1 MRELLVIGI
10 GPGHP
15 DQITVQAVQA
25 LNRVDVF
32 FRIDKGE
39 VKSGLNEVRDEI
51 LRRHVVQPDYRVVSI
66 PEPERDRSP
75 SLSSS
80 GYQGS
85 VRDWHEARA
94 ELLEEAI
101 ADSLPDPGSGVGAFL
116 VWGDQSLYDSTLRII
131 EKILDRGVVSFA
143 CTVIPGVTSVQ
154 ALAAAHRIPLNRVG
168 EPVHITPARRIAG
181 GLPAGIDNA
190 VVMLDSGF
198 TAAGFADPSLEVYW
212 GAYLGT
218 PDETLVAGRLADVAD
233 EITNTRA
240 ELRTRHGWIM
250 DTYLLRREQ
259 GGAEKNGLPAR
270 AVERLRGRRGRPGRR
285 ADRSP
290 VRRGVHQERC
300 SCPVAQPDRARR
312 ADTGAVHHSRRHRG
326 PARSAAARAGAG
338 RGTPGRGGGQRDG
351 SPRPRPAGRTRPG
364 KQSRPLHRTG
374 VP

>member
-32 FRIDKGE
+32 FRVDKGE
-39 VKSGLNEVRDEI
+39 EKSGLNEVRDEI
-51 LRRHVVQPDYRVVSI
+51 LRRHVPRGDYRMVSV

-80 GYQGS
+80 GYQGA

-94 ELLEEAI
+94 ELLEAAI
-101 ADSLPDPGSGVGAFL
+101 ADALPDPDSGVGAFL

-131 EKILDRGVVSFA
+131 DKILARGVISVD

-181 GLPAGIDNA
+181 GLPPELDSA

-198 TAAGFADPSLEVYW
+198 TAAGFGDRSLTVYW

-218 PDETLVAGRLADVAD
+218 ADETIISGPLGEVAD
-233 EITNTRA
+233 TITKTRE
-240 ELRTRHGWIM
+240 ELRARHGWIM
-250 DTYLLRREQ
+250 DTYLLRRE
-259 GGAEKNGLPAR
+259 R
-270 AVERLRGRRGRPGRR
+270 
-285 ADRSP
+285 
-290 VRRGVHQERC
+290 
-300 SCPVAQPDRARR
+300 
-312 ADTGAVHHSRRHRG
+312 
-326 PARSAAARAGAG
+326 
-338 RGTPGRGGGQRDG
+338 
-351 SPRPRPAGRTRPG
+351 
-364 KQSRPLHRTG
+364 
-374 VP
+374 